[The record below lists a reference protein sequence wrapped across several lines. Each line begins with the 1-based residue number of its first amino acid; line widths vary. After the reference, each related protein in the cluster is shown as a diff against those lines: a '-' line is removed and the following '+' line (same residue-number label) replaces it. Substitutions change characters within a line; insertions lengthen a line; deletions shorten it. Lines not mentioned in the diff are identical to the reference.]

1 MTKTR
6 RLIAFIWII
15 LLIST
20 SDTFA
25 QDDLLKKKITVSF
38 QDETL
43 GQILKTIE
51 DLGGFHFSYRN
62 KYVPTKKK
70 ISLEA
75 QNQSISDILHNL
87 LNELDLEYEI
97 IEGEIVLHP
106 VIQKK
111 TEITEEKYSI
121 NGYVLDNASGES
133 LIGATIFVDST
144 TTGTISNAYGFYSL
158 TLPPGRYPLVYSF
171 VGYEPYRVD
180 IQLYSDQV
188 INIDMDQDLT
198 QIREVIINK
207 RSSERTYG
215 GLAQLS
221 MTGMKPKQVKKI
233 PALLGEVDVIK
244 SLESLPGITFFGD
257 GSTFFYVRG
266 GNKDQNQILIDDA
279 PVFNPAH
286 LFGFFSNIIPD
297 AIKDVHIYKGNMGP
311 QKGGRLSSLIDVRT
325 RDGNMKKIGV
335 SGGLGL
341 ISARLSVEG
350 PIIKDK
356 SSFFISGRRSYFKW
370 LVQQNV
376 PEVQSMYF
384 SDFNAKFNIIANSSN
399 RFYLTL
405 YLGKD
410 DFTSLSGSSD
420 AAGINWGNVSGS
432 FRWNHLFSERLFLNA
447 IFYSGKYDYSLL
459 TSVNQ
464 NDKWNSTIK
473 NTGLKTDFSF
483 YLDPSNTLRF
493 GLDMGF
499 YEINPGNF
507 TFGDISSNG
516 DVPWVPVKNSLEW
529 NIYFNYE
536 RKLGERI
543 NLYLGI
549 RGTLWQSIGPT
560 TEYVYNDSHQAVAS
574 IEFDRK
580 QIYNSYFSPEPRLGI
595 SYLLSETS
603 SLTAAYA
610 RNIQNIHQINNS
622 VSPFTSLDVWLPSG
636 PNIQPQIANQ
646 LSLGYNR
653 NIFIKTLQ
661 LSVEAYYKKMENQ
674 IDYEYHAQ
682 MLLNPLVEGELRFG
696 EAWSYGIEFLIEK
709 ELGKLTGS
717 LSYSL
722 SKTEKK
728 IPEIYQNKPFPAFYD
743 RPHEL
748 NSFLSYQAGKRW
760 TLAAMWTLTSGAAYT
775 TPSSFFY
782 YQGHS
787 IPIYTEKN
795 NDRLPSYHR
804 LDISI
809 GLNMSKVGGK
819 YEHDLSVSV
828 YNLYGRH
835 NPIAVNFNKIENQY
849 ETLLIPGNYYELPVI
864 VPSQLYFYNFVPSL
878 NYNFRF

>member
-15 LLIST
+15 IFISVPN
-20 SDTFA
+20 TFA
-25 QDDLLKKKITVSF
+25 QEDILKKKITVSF

-43 GQILKTIE
+43 GKILKTLE
-51 DLGGFHFSYRN
+51 ELGGFHFSYRN
-62 KYVPTKKK
+62 KYVPANKK

-75 QNQSISDILHNL
+75 QNESISSILHRL
-87 LNELDLEYEI
+87 LNGLDLEYTFV
-97 IEGEIVLHP
+97 EGKIVLHP
-106 VIQKK
+106 VIKKK
-111 TEITEEKYSI
+111 TEKPEAKFSI
-121 NGYVLDNASGES
+121 NGYIRDNASGES

-144 TTGTISNAYGFYSL
+144 TTGTVSNAYGFYSL
-158 TLPPGRYPLVYSF
+158 TLPPGKYQLVYSF
-171 VGYEPYRVD
+171 VGYEPQRLDIKLDSDQMVNVD
-180 IQLYSDQV
+180 I
-188 INIDMDQDLT
+188 DQDQT
-198 QIREVIINK
+198 QIQEVVITK
-207 RSSERTYG
+207 RSSERAYG
-215 GLAQLS
+215 DLAQLS
-221 MTGMKPKQVKKI
+221 MTDMKPKQVKKI

-279 PVFNPAH
+279 PIFNPAH

-297 AIKDVHIYKGNMGP
+297 AIKDVRIYKGNMGP
-311 QKGGRLSSLIDVRT
+311 QKGGRLSSLIDIRT

-335 SGGLGL
+335 SGGVGL

-350 PIIKDK
+350 PVVKDK

-370 LVQQNV
+370 FVKQYSPQVQDI
-376 PEVQSMYF
+376 YF
-384 SDFNAKFNIIANSSN
+384 SDFNAKFNLIANSSN

-410 DFTSLSGSSD
+410 DFTTLNGGSD

-432 FRWNHLFSERLFLNA
+432 FRWNHLFGERLFLNT
-447 IFYSGKYDYSLL
+447 ILYGGKYDYSLL
-459 TSVNQ
+459 TSVNR
-464 NDKWNSTIK
+464 NDKWNSTIT

-483 YLDPSNTLRF
+483 YMDPSNTLRF
-493 GLDMGF
+493 GMDIGF

-507 TFGDISSNG
+507 TFGDISKNEN
-516 DVPWVPVKNSLEW
+516 VPWVPVKNSLEW
-529 NIYFNYE
+529 NLYFNYE
-536 RKLGERI
+536 RKLGEKF
-543 NLYLGI
+543 NLYLGL
-549 RGTLWQSIGPT
+549 RGTLWQSVGPT
-560 TEYVYNDSHQAVAS
+560 TEYVFNDSHKPVAS
-574 IEFDRK
+574 IDFDKK
-580 QIYNSYFSPEPRLGI
+580 QIYNYYFSPEPRLGI

-646 LSLGYNR
+646 VSLGYNR
-653 NIFIKTLQ
+653 NVFIKTLK
-661 LSVEAYYKKMENQ
+661 LKIEAYYKKMENQ

-709 ELGKLTGS
+709 ETGKLTGN
-717 LSYSL
+717 LSYSF
-722 SKTEKK
+722 SKTTKQF
-728 IPEIYQNKPFPAFYD
+728 PEIYQNEAFPAFYD

-748 NSFLSYQAGKRW
+748 SSFLSYLAGKRW

-775 TPSSFFY
+775 TPGSFFY

-787 IPIYTEKN
+787 VPIYSEKN
-795 NDRLPSYHR
+795 NDRLPPYHR
-804 LDISI
+804 LDVSI
-809 GLNMSKVGGK
+809 GLNMSKIGGRFK
-819 YEHDLSVSV
+819 HDLSVSV

-835 NPIAVNFNKIENQY
+835 NPIAVNFNKIENPY
-849 ETLLIPGNYYELPVI
+849 ETLLVPGNYYELPVL
-864 VPSQLYFYNFVPSL
+864 VPSHLYFYNFVPSL